1 MSSSPGEATPDAVAP
16 TEEPVAPLL
25 ELRGGLPPVITTDA
39 ALAGVCRTLEAGT
52 GPFAIDAERASG
64 YRYSSRA
71 YLIQVRREG
80 AGSFL
85 IDPIEMTSLQ
95 PLHDAMSQDE
105 WILHAA
111 TQDLPCLA
119 EVGLRPTRLFD
130 TELAGRLLNYPRV
143 GLATLTETLLGQRM
157 RKEHSA
163 VDWST
168 RPLPPSWLTYAALDV
183 EALIELRDLLAAQL
197 IEAGKWT
204 WAQQEFEAL
213 LGFEQSVRAEAWR
226 RTTGIHKVRGRRG
239 LGAVRALWEARDEI
253 ARERDVTPSRIIP
266 DSAIV
271 VAAQSLPTERSTLL
285 GLRGF
290 HGRGADR
297 YASRWVSAL
306 RDAIEM
312 PEDKLPSRS
321 PQGSGPPLPRAWAD
335 KDPVAAARLMLAR
348 EALAGLA
355 ETQQLPVENLLT
367 PDHLRRTL
375 WVPPE
380 TREPASLASEIGVQL
395 RSHGAREWQIDLVT
409 PVLVAAVM
417 TADETPEIGTL
428 RDDEG
433 NDYGDGEDSTLSNGD
448 STV

>member
-1 MSSSPGEATPDAVAP
+1 MSSSPGEATPEAEAP
-16 TEEPVAPLL
+16 PEPPPVPLL
-25 ELRGGLPPVITTDA
+25 ELRDGLPPVITTDSG
-39 ALAGVCRTLEAGT
+39 LIEVCRTLDSGT

-80 AGSFL
+80 AGTFL
-85 IDPIEMTSLQ
+85 IDPIEITSLH
-95 PLHDAMSQDE
+95 PLHEAMSQDE

-119 EVGLRPTRLFD
+119 EVGLRPHRLFD

-168 RPLPPSWLTYAALDV
+168 RPLPAAWLTYAALDV
-183 EALIELRDLLAAQL
+183 EALIELRNLLAAQL
-197 IEAGKWT
+197 IEADKWT
-204 WAQQEFEAL
+204 WAEQEFEAL
-213 LGFEQSVRAEAWR
+213 LSFEQTVRAEAWR

-271 VAAQSLPTERSTLL
+271 VAAQSLPTERSALL

-290 HGRGADR
+290 HGRGAER
-297 YASRWVSAL
+297 YSSRWVTAL
-306 RDAIEM
+306 RHAIEM
-312 PEDKLPSRS
+312 PEDALPTRS

-335 KDPVAAARLMLAR
+335 KDPIAAARLVLAR
-348 EALAGLA
+348 EGLTDLA
-355 ETQQLPVENLLT
+355 QRHQLPVENLLT
-367 PDHLRRTL
+367 PDHVRRAL
-375 WVPPE
+375 WSPPE
-380 TREPASLASEIGVQL
+380 TREPAALGVELGVQL
-395 RSHGAREWQIDLVT
+395 RAHGAREWQIELVT
-409 PVLVAAVM
+409 PVLVTAIV
-417 TADETPEIGTL
+417 TADEVPEIGVS
-428 RDDEG
+428 EP
-433 NDYGDGEDSTLSNGD
+433 DYGDEVGD
-448 STV
+448 GSGVAGGDNTS